1 MRTVFFYVIVIL
13 DSPVTPVSIQD
24 PPVQIQTSLQ
34 ASLQGY
40 LNPLQAR
47 IATYLEALPV
57 ERGA

>member
-1 MRTVFFYVIVIL
+1 MRTVFFFVIVIL
-13 DSPVTPVSIQD
+13 DRPVTPVSIQD

-34 ASLQGY
+34 GY
-40 LNPLQAR
+40 LNSLQAR